1 LWVSCVQSG
10 FDWDDQLRNDW
21 KDFGTTFIKHV
32 EDTLNSEESVWVD
45 LFSDTLEEDWEVMM
59 VIQLLN
65 VNFPVDFVLWWSMF
79 DGYWKVTSIVE

>member
-1 LWVSCVQSG
+1 M
-10 FDWDDQLRNDW
+10 RNDW